1 MTTNY
6 VWTYEE
12 IKEPFKEVTKDIFYE
27 VIGPMN
33 VQLDVHFCKTDD
45 VYCYTRFALKFPFDT
60 IGIEVSKQKMRD
72 GKHIKEYYIK
82 KNIFEKD

>member
-1 MTTNY
+1 MEGY

-12 IKEPFKEVTKDIFYE
+12 IKDQFVEVDKEVFFNT
-27 VIGPMN
+27 IGPKN
-33 VQLDVHFCKTDD
+33 VQIDVHFCKTDE
-45 VYCYTRFALKFPFDT
+45 VYCYTRFALSFPFDT

-82 KNIFEKD
+82 KNIYEKD